1 MGVGRCQLESQVFQ
15 RPPKKIQTVHPL
27 TSSWVTVSLPDSC
40 DLLSDAVTQPGL
52 EHLARPGLRCCIS
65 LLKIKKKMKERKR
78 KKYTTLL
85 PLGGA
90 FCPPFF
96 SFLHG
101 IPLNGPPFSLL
112 PSSFPSHLGPPLFFG
127 GPPHSPPPSES
138 SSSFAL
144 WATAPSITAVS
155 GPQPGPSPP
164 PRLWECLGLLSRPPF
179 ATRRAGAIC
188 QRSRPGGE
196 QPRPP
201 GLGLPVTDS
210 VSMANNLTRLLSG
223 AGRPRVR

>member
-1 MGVGRCQLESQVFQ
+1 MESQVFQ

-65 LLKIKKKMKERKR
+65 LLKIKKKNEREKKKKVYHTSSPWRRLLSPLFLFPAWHPLKR
-78 KKYTTLL
+78 
-85 PLGGA
+85 
-90 FCPPFF
+90 
-96 SFLHG
+96 
-101 IPLNGPPFSLL
+101 
-112 PSSFPSHLGPPLFFG
+112 SSVFPSTLFLPFPPR
-127 GPPHSPPPSES
+127 
-138 SSSFAL
+138 SSSFL
-144 WATAPSITAVS
+144 RGAPTQSPSFGVLLLFCS
-155 GPQPGPSPP
+155 LGDRPVNHRRLGPQPGPSPP

>member
-127 GPPHSPPPSES
+127 GAPTQSP
-138 SSSFAL
+138 SFGVL
-144 WATAPSITAVS
+144 LLFCSLGDRPVNHRRL

-188 QRSRPGGE
+188 QRSRPGGGAA
-196 QPRPP
+196 PAAGAR
-201 GLGLPVTDS
+201 VTGD
-210 VSMANNLTRLLSG
+210 
-223 AGRPRVR
+223 